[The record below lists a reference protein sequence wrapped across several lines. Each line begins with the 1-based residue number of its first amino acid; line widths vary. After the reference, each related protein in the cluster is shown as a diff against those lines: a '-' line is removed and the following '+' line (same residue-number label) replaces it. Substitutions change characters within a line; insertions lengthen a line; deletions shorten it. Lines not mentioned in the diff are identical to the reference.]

1 LDFWELS
8 LGIHCIVKGFSP
20 SSPIL
25 AIDRTV
31 RVPESPSAE
40 LKGFRARRRVFTR
53 EEPHVAVIRPSRRVL
68 LRA

>member
-1 LDFWELS
+1 LGFWELS

-40 LKGFRARRRVFTR
+40 LKGFRARRRVFT
-53 EEPHVAVIRPSRRVL
+53 
-68 LRA
+68 